1 MLNEIFD
8 ADWLEPR
15 GAGAGAFGRKKVRRR
30 PRRRNDLNNFSP
42 STVASS
48 LQLLSGQG
56 SISQRLA
63 CLYHGTLTVLELNIR
78 AEFTASPSAARFSHI
93 WLIAMI
99 SS

>member
-1 MLNEIFD
+1 
-8 ADWLEPR
+8 LEPR